1 MAVKRVYKPRRL
13 QYGGT
18 KFPVYR
24 GLRQQRG
31 HGIGGLFSG
40 LFRTVAP
47 MLKPGLKKCLTHIGR
62 RALTA
67 SENALADISENNTFI
82 KDAFKKQAKSELAA
96 LNPINRIRDSLISNS
111 PVKSRKRAA
120 SEKRSTTK
128 TKRKKA
134 KFSKLT
140 L

>member
-1 MAVKRVYKPRRL
+1 MVKRNRL

-18 KFPVYR
+18 QFPIYR

-31 HGIGGLFSG
+31 HGLGGLFRG

-47 MLKPGLKKCLTHIGR
+47 MLKTGLTHIGK

-67 SENALADISENNTFI
+67 GANALEDISTNNTSV
-82 KDAFKKQAKSELAA
+82 KEAFKKQAKSEIRA
-96 LNPINRIRDSLISNS
+96 LNPINMIKNIS
-111 PVKSRKRAA
+111 PVSSKKSRKRAT
-120 SEKRSTTK
+120 SKRGRATS
-128 TKRKKA
+128 KRGHPA
-134 KFSKLT
+134 RKFSKIT